1 LRFTVSDVTP
11 RVSQTPERRWADS
24 LVGGWIERRQSRR
37 TGGTVAERLDVT
49 GEWQR
54 VSMRYA
60 IVDAIGGLIGWGI
73 IGIGVTVPIWLAN
86 DGDMPDWG
94 WVPLVVAGVLALVG
108 VVWSFLRTRTIG
120 YLQRRDDLLVRRGML
135 FRRFVAVPYGRM
147 QIVDITQGPIE
158 RMFGL
163 KTLRFVTAA
172 ASSAITIPG
181 MPGSTAEEL
190 RDRLVAVSESRR
202 AGL

>member
-1 LRFTVSDVTP
+1 MP
-11 RVSQTPERRWADS
+11 
-24 LVGGWIERRQSRR
+24 
-37 TGGTVAERLDVT
+37 ERLDIP
-49 GEWQR
+49 GGWQR
-54 VSMRYA
+54 ISMRYA
-60 IVDAIGGLIGWGI
+60 VVDSIGAVIGWAV
-73 IGIGVTVPIWLAN
+73 IGVGATVPIWFAN
-86 DGDMPDWG
+86 DMAMPAWG
-94 WVPLVVAGVLALVG
+94 WLPLVVAGVLAAVG
-108 VVWSFLRTRTIG
+108 VVWAFLRTRTIG
-120 YLQRRDDLLVRRGML
+120 YLQRPDDLLVRRGML

-163 KTLRFVTAA
+163 KTLKFVTAA

-190 RDRLVAVSESRR
+190 RDHLVAVSESRR

>member
-1 LRFTVSDVTP
+1 M
-11 RVSQTPERRWADS
+11 
-24 LVGGWIERRQSRR
+24 
-37 TGGTVAERLDVT
+37 AERLDVT

-54 VSMRYA
+54 ISMRYA
-60 IVDAIGGLIGWGI
+60 IVESIGTVIGWVIVAVGA
-73 IGIGVTVPIWLAN
+73 TVPIWFAN
-86 DGDMPDWG
+86 DGEMPWWG
-94 WVPLVVAGVLALVG
+94 WLPLIGAIVLMVLGVLFA
-108 VVWSFLRTRTIG
+108 FLRTRTIG
-120 YLQRRDDLLVRRGML
+120 YLERQDDLLVRRGML

-163 KTLRFVTAA
+163 KTLKFVTAA

-181 MPGSTAEEL
+181 MPGSTAEQL
-190 RDRLVAVSESRR
+190 RDHLVAVSESRR

>member
-1 LRFTVSDVTP
+1 M
-11 RVSQTPERRWADS
+11 
-24 LVGGWIERRQSRR
+24 
-37 TGGTVAERLDVT
+37 AERLDVT
-49 GEWQR
+49 GAWQR

-60 IVDAIGGLIGWGI
+60 VVESIGTVIGWLIVGVA
-73 IGIGVTVPIWLAN
+73 VTVPLYFLNEGAMPLWAWL
-86 DGDMPDWG
+86 
-94 WVPLVVAGVLALVG
+94 PLVAALVLAVVG

-120 YLQRRDDLLVRRGML
+120 YLERSDDLLVRRGML

-147 QIVDITQGPIE
+147 QIVDISQGPLE

-163 KTLRFVTAA
+163 KTLKFVTAA

-190 RDRLVAVSESRR
+190 RDHLVAVSESRR

>member
-1 LRFTVSDVTP
+1 M
-11 RVSQTPERRWADS
+11 
-24 LVGGWIERRQSRR
+24 
-37 TGGTVAERLDVT
+37 AERLDVT
-49 GEWQR
+49 GAWQR

-60 IVDAIGGLIGWGI
+60 AVESIGSVIGWLIVGV
-73 IGIGVTVPIWLAN
+73 GVTVPLWFITDGEMPPWAWL
-86 DGDMPDWG
+86 
-94 WVPLVVAGVLALVG
+94 PLIGAAVLAVVG
-108 VVWSFLRTRTIG
+108 IVWSFLRTRTIG
-120 YLQRRDDLLVRRGML
+120 YLQRSDDLLVRRGML

-163 KTLRFVTAA
+163 KTLKFVTAA

-190 RDRLVAVSESRR
+190 RDHLVAVSESRR

>member
-1 LRFTVSDVTP
+1 M
-11 RVSQTPERRWADS
+11 
-24 LVGGWIERRQSRR
+24 
-37 TGGTVAERLDVT
+37 AERLDVT

-54 VSMRYA
+54 ISMRYA
-60 IVDAIGGLIGWGI
+60 IVESIGTVIWWVIVAVGA
-73 IGIGVTVPIWLAN
+73 TVPIWFAN
-86 DGDMPDWG
+86 DGEMPWWG
-94 WVPLVVAGVLALVG
+94 WLPLAGAIVLIVLG
-108 VVWSFLRTRTIG
+108 VVFAFLRTRTIG
-120 YLQRRDDLLVRRGML
+120 YLEREDDLLVRRGML

-163 KTLRFVTAA
+163 KTLKFVTAA

-181 MPGSTAEEL
+181 MPGSTAEQL
-190 RDRLVAVSESRR
+190 RDHLVAVSESRR

>member
-1 LRFTVSDVTP
+1 MT
-11 RVSQTPERRWADS
+11 
-24 LVGGWIERRQSRR
+24 
-37 TGGTVAERLDVT
+37 ERLDVT

-54 VSMRYA
+54 ISMRFA
-60 IVDAIGGLIGWGI
+60 IVESIGTAIWWAIV
-73 IGIGVTVPIWLAN
+73 GIGATVPIWLAN
-86 DGDMPDWG
+86 DGEMPWWG
-94 WVPLVVAGVLALVG
+94 WLPLAAAIALTAIGVIWA
-108 VVWSFLRTRTIG
+108 FLRTRTIG
-120 YLQRRDDLLVRRGML
+120 YLERADDLLVRRGML

-163 KTLRFVTAA
+163 KTLKFVTAA

-181 MPGSTAEEL
+181 MPGSTAEQL
-190 RDRLVAVSESRR
+190 RDHLVAVSESRR

>member
-1 LRFTVSDVTP
+1 M
-11 RVSQTPERRWADS
+11 
-24 LVGGWIERRQSRR
+24 
-37 TGGTVAERLDVT
+37 AERLDVT
-49 GEWQR
+49 GAWQR

-60 IVDAIGGLIGWGI
+60 VVESIGTVIGWLI
-73 IGIGVTVPIWLAN
+73 VGVGLTVALYFLN
-86 DGDMPDWG
+86 DGEMPLWA
-94 WVPLVVAGVLALVG
+94 WLPLVAALVLAVVG

-120 YLQRRDDLLVRRGML
+120 YLERSDDLLVRRGML

-147 QIVDITQGPIE
+147 QIVDISQGPIE

-163 KTLRFVTAA
+163 KTLKFVTAA

-190 RDRLVAVSESRR
+190 RDHLVAVSESRR

>member
-1 LRFTVSDVTP
+1 M
-11 RVSQTPERRWADS
+11 
-24 LVGGWIERRQSRR
+24 
-37 TGGTVAERLDVT
+37 AERLDVT

-54 VSMRYA
+54 ISMRYA
-60 IVDAIGGLIGWGI
+60 IVESIGTVIWWVIVAVGA
-73 IGIGVTVPIWLAN
+73 TVPIWFAN
-86 DGDMPDWG
+86 DGEMPWWG
-94 WVPLVVAGVLALVG
+94 WLPLIGAIVLMVLGVLFA
-108 VVWSFLRTRTIG
+108 FLRTRTIG
-120 YLQRRDDLLVRRGML
+120 YLERQDDLLVRRGML

-163 KTLRFVTAA
+163 KTLKFVTAA

>member
-1 LRFTVSDVTP
+1 M
-11 RVSQTPERRWADS
+11 
-24 LVGGWIERRQSRR
+24 
-37 TGGTVAERLDVT
+37 AERLDVT
-49 GEWQR
+49 GAWQR

-60 IVDAIGGLIGWGI
+60 VVESIGTVVGWLIA
-73 IGIGVTVPIWLAN
+73 GVGATVPLYLLHDGEMPLWAWL
-86 DGDMPDWG
+86 
-94 WVPLVVAGVLALVG
+94 PLIAALVLAVVG
-108 VVWSFLRTRTIG
+108 VIWSFLRTRTIG
-120 YLQRRDDLLVRRGML
+120 YLQRSDDLLVRRGML

-147 QIVDITQGPIE
+147 QIVDITQGPVE

-163 KTLRFVTAA
+163 KTLKFVTAA

-190 RDRLVAVSESRR
+190 RDHLVAVSESRR

>member
-1 LRFTVSDVTP
+1 M
-11 RVSQTPERRWADS
+11 
-24 LVGGWIERRQSRR
+24 
-37 TGGTVAERLDVT
+37 AERLDVT

-54 VSMRYA
+54 ISMRYA
-60 IVDAIGGLIGWGI
+60 IVESIGTVIWWVIVAVGA
-73 IGIGVTVPIWLAN
+73 TVPIWFAN
-86 DGDMPDWG
+86 DGEMPWWG
-94 WVPLVVAGVLALVG
+94 WLPLIGAIVLMVLGVLFA
-108 VVWSFLRTRTIG
+108 FLRTRTIG
-120 YLQRRDDLLVRRGML
+120 YLERQDDLLVRRGML

-163 KTLRFVTAA
+163 KTLKFVTAA

-181 MPGSTAEEL
+181 MPGSTAEQL
-190 RDRLVAVSESRR
+190 RDHLVAVSESRR

>member
-1 LRFTVSDVTP
+1 M
-11 RVSQTPERRWADS
+11 
-24 LVGGWIERRQSRR
+24 
-37 TGGTVAERLDVT
+37 AERLDVT
-49 GEWQR
+49 GDWQR

-60 IVDAIGGLIGWGI
+60 VVESIGSVIGWLIVGV
-73 IGIGVTVPIWLAN
+73 GVTVPLWFLH
-86 DGDMPDWG
+86 DGDMPVWA
-94 WVPLVVAGVLALVG
+94 WTPLAAAAALAVIG
-108 VVWSFLRTRTIG
+108 IIWAFLRTRTIG
-120 YLQRRDDLLVRRGML
+120 YLQRDDDLLVRRGML

-163 KTLRFVTAA
+163 KTLKFVTAA

-190 RDRLVAVSESRR
+190 RDHLVAVSESRR

>member
-1 LRFTVSDVTP
+1 M
-11 RVSQTPERRWADS
+11 
-24 LVGGWIERRQSRR
+24 
-37 TGGTVAERLDVT
+37 AERLDVT

-54 VSMRYA
+54 ISMRYA
-60 IVDAIGGLIGWGI
+60 IVDSIGGLIGWGVV
-73 IGIGVTVPIWLAN
+73 GVAVTVPVWLAHG
-86 DGDMPDWG
+86 GDMPEWG
-94 WVPLVVAGVLALVG
+94 WLPLAAVGVLAVIG

-120 YLQRRDDLLVRRGML
+120 YLQRPDDLLVRRGML

-163 KTLRFVTAA
+163 KTLKFVTAA

-181 MPGSTAEEL
+181 MPGTSAEEL

>member
-1 LRFTVSDVTP
+1 M
-11 RVSQTPERRWADS
+11 
-24 LVGGWIERRQSRR
+24 
-37 TGGTVAERLDVT
+37 AERLDVT

-54 VSMRYA
+54 ISMRYA
-60 IVDAIGGLIGWGI
+60 IVESIGTVIWWVIVAVGA
-73 IGIGVTVPIWLAN
+73 TVPIWFAN
-86 DGDMPDWG
+86 DGEMPWWG
-94 WVPLVVAGVLALVG
+94 WLPLIGAIVLMVLGVLFA
-108 VVWSFLRTRTIG
+108 FLRTRTIG
-120 YLQRRDDLLVRRGML
+120 YLERQDDLLVRRGML

-163 KTLRFVTAA
+163 KTLKFVTAA

-181 MPGSTAEEL
+181 LPGSTAEQL
-190 RDRLVAVSESRR
+190 RDHLVAVSESRR

>member
-1 LRFTVSDVTP
+1 M
-11 RVSQTPERRWADS
+11 
-24 LVGGWIERRQSRR
+24 
-37 TGGTVAERLDVT
+37 AERLDVT
-49 GEWQR
+49 GAWQR

-60 IVDAIGGLIGWGI
+60 VVESIGTVIGWLIVGV
-73 IGIGVTVPIWLAN
+73 GVTVPIYFLN
-86 DGDMPDWG
+86 DGEMPPLAWL
-94 WVPLVVAGVLALVG
+94 PLVLAIALAVVG

-120 YLQRRDDLLVRRGML
+120 YLQRSDDLLVRRGML

-163 KTLRFVTAA
+163 KTLKFVTAA

-190 RDRLVAVSESRR
+190 RDHLVAVSVSRR

>member
-1 LRFTVSDVTP
+1 M
-11 RVSQTPERRWADS
+11 
-24 LVGGWIERRQSRR
+24 
-37 TGGTVAERLDVT
+37 AERIDVT
-49 GEWQR
+49 GDWQR
-54 VSMRYA
+54 ISMRYA
-60 IVDAIGGLIGWGI
+60 SVESIGTVLWWLIAGAGA
-73 IGIGVTVPIWLAN
+73 TVPIWLAN
-86 DGDMPDWG
+86 DGDMPWWG
-94 WVPLVVAGVLALVG
+94 WLPAAAALVLMVTGVLFA
-108 VVWSFLRTRTIG
+108 FLRTRTIG
-120 YLQRRDDLLVRRGML
+120 YLQREDDLLVRRGML

-163 KTLRFVTAA
+163 KTLKFVTAA

-181 MPGSTAEEL
+181 MPGDTAEQL

>member
-1 LRFTVSDVTP
+1 M
-11 RVSQTPERRWADS
+11 
-24 LVGGWIERRQSRR
+24 
-37 TGGTVAERLDVT
+37 AERLDVA
-49 GEWQR
+49 GAWQR

-60 IVDAIGGLIGWGI
+60 AVESIGSVIGWLLV
-73 IGIGVTVPIWLAN
+73 GVGATVPLWFLH
-86 DGDMPDWG
+86 DGDMPMWA
-94 WVPLVVAGVLALVG
+94 WLPLAAAVVLAIVS

-120 YLQRRDDLLVRRGML
+120 YLQRDDDLLVRRGML

-163 KTLRFVTAA
+163 KSLKFVTAA

-190 RDRLVAVSESRR
+190 RDHLVAVSESRR

>member
-1 LRFTVSDVTP
+1 
-11 RVSQTPERRWADS
+11 
-24 LVGGWIERRQSRR
+24 
-37 TGGTVAERLDVT
+37 VAERLDVT
-49 GEWQR
+49 GAWQR
-54 VSMRYA
+54 ISMRYA
-60 IVDAIGGLIGWGI
+60 VVESIGSVIGWVIVGV
-73 IGIGVTVPIWLAN
+73 GVTVPLWLLH
-86 DGDMPDWG
+86 DGDMPLWA
-94 WVPLVVAGVLALVG
+94 WLPLIGAAVLAVVG

-120 YLQRRDDLLVRRGML
+120 YLQRDDDLLVRRGML

-163 KTLRFVTAA
+163 KSLKFVTAA

-181 MPGSTAEEL
+181 MPGSTADEL
-190 RDRLVAVSESRR
+190 RDHLVAVSESRR

>member
-1 LRFTVSDVTP
+1 M
-11 RVSQTPERRWADS
+11 
-24 LVGGWIERRQSRR
+24 
-37 TGGTVAERLDVT
+37 AERLDVP

-60 IVDAIGGLIGWGI
+60 LVDSIGSVIGWAVL
-73 IGIGVTVPIWLAN
+73 GIGVTVPIWFAN
-86 DGDMPDWG
+86 DQQLPMPWG
-94 WVPLVVAGVLALVG
+94 WIPIAAAVVLSIVSA
-108 VVWSFLRTRTIG
+108 VWAFLRTRTIG
-120 YLQRRDDLLVRRGML
+120 YLQRADDLLVRRGML

-163 KTLRFVTAA
+163 KTLKFVTAA

-190 RDRLVAVSESRR
+190 RDHLVDVSESRR

>member
-1 LRFTVSDVTP
+1 M
-11 RVSQTPERRWADS
+11 
-24 LVGGWIERRQSRR
+24 
-37 TGGTVAERLDVT
+37 AERLDVT

-60 IVDAIGGLIGWGI
+60 VVESIGTVIGWLIVALGA
-73 IGIGVTVPIWLAN
+73 TVPIRLAN
-86 DGDMPDWG
+86 DQRMPWWG
-94 WVPLVVAGVLALVG
+94 WLPLAAAAALALIG
-108 VVWSFLRTRTIG
+108 VFWAFLRTRTIG
-120 YLQRRDDLLVRRGML
+120 YLQRPDDLLVRRGML

-163 KTLRFVTAA
+163 KTLKFVTAA

-181 MPGSTAEEL
+181 MPGSTAEQL
-190 RDRLVAVSESRR
+190 RDHLVAVSESRR

>member
-1 LRFTVSDVTP
+1 MSD
-11 RVSQTPERRWADS
+11 
-24 LVGGWIERRQSRR
+24 
-37 TGGTVAERLDVT
+37 RLDVA

-60 IVDAIGGLIGWGI
+60 AVDAIGSVIGWGI
-73 IGIGVTVPIWLAN
+73 IGVGATVPFWFLF
-86 DGDMPDWG
+86 DGDLPW
-94 WVPLVVAGVLALVG
+94 WAWLPLIAAAVLATLG
-108 VVWSFLRTRTIG
+108 VVFSTLRTRTIG
-120 YLQRRDDLLVRRGML
+120 YLERSDDLLVRRGML

-147 QIVDITQGPIE
+147 QVVDITQGPLE

-163 KTLRFVTAA
+163 KALKFVTAA
-172 ASSAITIPG
+172 ASSGIDIPG
-181 MPGSTAEEL
+181 LPGTTAEEL

>member
-1 LRFTVSDVTP
+1 M
-11 RVSQTPERRWADS
+11 
-24 LVGGWIERRQSRR
+24 
-37 TGGTVAERLDVT
+37 AERLDVT

-60 IVDAIGGLIGWGI
+60 SVEAVSTIIWWLIL
-73 IGIGVTVPIWLAN
+73 GVGATVPIWLAN
-86 DGDMPDWG
+86 DGAMPWWG
-94 WVPLVVAGVLALVG
+94 WLPLAGAIVLIVVG
-108 VVWSFLRTRTIG
+108 VTFSILRTRTIG
-120 YLQRRDDLLVRRGML
+120 YLERQDDLLVRRGML

-147 QIVDITQGPIE
+147 QIVDITQGPVE

-163 KTLRFVTAA
+163 KSLKFVTAA

-181 MPGSTAEEL
+181 MPGDTAERL
-190 RDRLVAVSESRR
+190 RDHLVAVSESRR